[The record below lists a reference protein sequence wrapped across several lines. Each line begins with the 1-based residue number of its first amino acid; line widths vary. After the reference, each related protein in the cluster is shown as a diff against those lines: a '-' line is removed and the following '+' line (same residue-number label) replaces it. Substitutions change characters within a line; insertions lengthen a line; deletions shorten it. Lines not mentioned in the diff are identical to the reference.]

1 MIYLRVVI
9 SKTYVDHGIFK
20 VPQNIQFIFEMVNLV
35 VMLATFVLNIS
46 MCIII
51 PMEQDS
57 SSESRSRVNSGIPGA
72 ILGINIAQ
80 ALVLILII
88 VNSIF
93 HWTKGR
99 LLKWLKCKMQ
109 VIKKNMPIF
118 EGAGVAHRTSKGE
131 AVLPEDPVTITVI
144 QKNAIY
150 TFRYWQLFLQQ
161 ILATL
166 QAGLAFIIKID
177 RYYLDYQATFIIC
190 YLVMCL
196 TILSLVLTYLYSTDT
211 FFMVSFLLV
220 TLCVHRQYPHQ
231 VTFYSCL

>member
-46 MCIII
+46 MCIIT

-57 SSESRSRVNSGIPGA
+57 SSESRSRENSGIPGA

-109 VIKKNMPIF
+109 VIKKKTCQFLKALALHTGLQRERPF
-118 EGAGVAHRTSKGE
+118 CRR
-131 AVLPEDPVTITVI
+131 I
-144 QKNAIY
+144 Q
-150 TFRYWQLFLQQ
+150 
-161 ILATL
+161 
-166 QAGLAFIIKID
+166 
-177 RYYLDYQATFIIC
+177 
-190 YLVMCL
+190 
-196 TILSLVLTYLYSTDT
+196 
-211 FFMVSFLLV
+211 
-220 TLCVHRQYPHQ
+220 
-231 VTFYSCL
+231 

>member
-1 MIYLRVVI
+1 
-9 SKTYVDHGIFK
+9 
-20 VPQNIQFIFEMVNLV
+20 
-35 VMLATFVLNIS
+35 
-46 MCIII
+46 
-51 PMEQDS
+51 
-57 SSESRSRVNSGIPGA
+57 
-72 ILGINIAQ
+72 
-80 ALVLILII
+80 
-88 VNSIF
+88 
-93 HWTKGR
+93 
-99 LLKWLKCKMQ
+99 MQ

-144 QKNAIY
+144 RKNAIY

-231 VTFYSCL
+231 VTFYGCHKP